1 MWWRD
6 WYVHLQVCLSL
17 CVGLLVYVP
26 LLVCMYILLY
36 FMCNNEIM
44 AQTHVAEWKEG
55 GPPHRDVKPEDV

>member
-1 MWWRD
+1 
-6 WYVHLQVCLSL
+6 
-17 CVGLLVYVP
+17 
-26 LLVCMYILLY
+26 MYILLY